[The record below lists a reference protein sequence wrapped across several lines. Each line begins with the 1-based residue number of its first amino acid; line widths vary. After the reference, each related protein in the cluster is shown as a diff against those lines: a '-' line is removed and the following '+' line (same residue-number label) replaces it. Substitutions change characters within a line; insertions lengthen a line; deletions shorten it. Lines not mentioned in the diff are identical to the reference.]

1 MSPTKFVILWAQTLD
16 VFIFFD
22 SMVDNIYFLCYMVY
36 MVINKKEIKMT
47 DQERHLDNIDE
58 SMRTIKFQNRVKI
71 VGLAA
76 FGYLVLMGL
85 ANNNKTLHEIN
96 ENLAKIQKE
105 LESRGSSSND
115 TIDTIAYEK
124 AAALYDMVPRVKPV
138 CKQVKE
144 K

>member
-1 MSPTKFVILWAQTLD
+1 
-16 VFIFFD
+16 
-22 SMVDNIYFLCYMVY
+22 
-36 MVINKKEIKMT
+36 MT
-47 DQERHLDNIDE
+47 DQEKYLDNIDE
-58 SMRTIKFQNRVKI
+58 STSTIKFQNRVRI
-71 VGLAA
+71 LGLVA

-96 ENLAKIQKE
+96 KNLAKIQKE
-105 LESRGSSSND
+105 LESRGSLSN
-115 TIDTIAYEK
+115 DTIAYEK

>member
-1 MSPTKFVILWAQTLD
+1 
-16 VFIFFD
+16 
-22 SMVDNIYFLCYMVY
+22 
-36 MVINKKEIKMT
+36 MT
-47 DQERHLDNIDE
+47 DQEKHLDNIDE
-58 SMRTIKFQNRVKI
+58 STSTIKFQNLVRI

-76 FGYLVLMGL
+76 YGALFLMGL

-105 LESRGSSSND
+105 LESRGSLSND

>member
-1 MSPTKFVILWAQTLD
+1 
-16 VFIFFD
+16 
-22 SMVDNIYFLCYMVY
+22 
-36 MVINKKEIKMT
+36 MT
-47 DQERHLDNIDE
+47 DQERHLYNIDE
-58 SMRTIKFQNRVKI
+58 STSKIKFQNRVGI
-71 VGLAA
+71 LGLSV

-85 ANNNKTLHEIN
+85 ANNNKTLREIN

-124 AAALYDMVPRVKPV
+124 AAALYDTVRRVKPV

>member
-1 MSPTKFVILWAQTLD
+1 MD

-22 SMVDNIYFLCYMVY
+22 SMVDSIYFLCYIVY

-47 DQERHLDNIDE
+47 DQERHLYNIDE
-58 SMRTIKFQNRVKI
+58 STSTIKFLNRVKI
-71 VGLAA
+71 VGLVAYGVL
-76 FGYLVLMGL
+76 FLVVLE
-85 ANNNKTLHEIN
+85 NNNKTLHEIN

-138 CKQVKE
+138 CKEVKE

>member
-1 MSPTKFVILWAQTLD
+1 
-16 VFIFFD
+16 
-22 SMVDNIYFLCYMVY
+22 MVDNIYFLCYTVY

-47 DQERHLDNIDE
+47 DQERHLYNIDE
-58 SMRTIKFQNRVKI
+58 SMRVINFQNIVRT
-71 VGLAA
+71 VGLVAYGVS
-76 FGYLVLMGL
+76 FWVVLE
-85 ANNNKTLHEIN
+85 NTNKTLHEIN

-105 LESRGSSSND
+105 LESRGSLSND

-144 K
+144 KL

>member
-1 MSPTKFVILWAQTLD
+1 MSPAKFFDFVGPD
-16 VFIFFD
+16 FGRFYFFD
-22 SMVDNIYFLCYMVY
+22 SIVDNIYFLCYIVY

-47 DQERHLDNIDE
+47 DQEKYLDNIDE
-58 SMRTIKFQNRVKI
+58 STSTIKFQNRVRI
-71 VGLAA
+71 LGLVA

-96 ENLAKIQKE
+96 KNLAKIQKE
-105 LESRGSSSND
+105 LESRGSLSN
-115 TIDTIAYEK
+115 DTIAYEK

>member
-1 MSPTKFVILWAQTLD
+1 
-16 VFIFFD
+16 
-22 SMVDNIYFLCYMVY
+22 
-36 MVINKKEIKMT
+36 MT
-47 DQERHLDNIDE
+47 DQEKYLDNIDE
-58 SMRTIKFQNRVKI
+58 STSTIKFQNRVRI
-71 VGLAA
+71 LGLAA

-105 LESRGSSSND
+105 LESRGSLSN
-115 TIDTIAYEK
+115 DTIAYEK